1 MSWLDPVC
9 LRAGGIRLAMALV
22 LGLLVVPGFLVAPL
36 LFSLS
41 ASRAVAGH
49 LAGEIFHTANL
60 CILLLAVILAGFWW
74 RIRVSTHAWFLLATI
89 VVLVGINEFFVSSI
103 LADLKLKMGPIDL
116 VPGGD
121 PLRRSFGIWHGI
133 SATMHL
139 ASASAAAFL
148 VAIGP
153 ARKEKFCRPS

>member
-1 MSWLDPVC
+1 MNWLDPAC
-9 LRAGGIRLAMALV
+9 LRAGGIRLAIALV
-22 LGLLVVPGFLVAPL
+22 LGLLVVPGFLVAPV

-41 ASRAVAGH
+41 ASRAAAGH

-60 CILLLAVILAGFWW
+60 CILVLAVIIAGFW
-74 RIRVSTHAWFLLATI
+74 RRLRVSTLAWYLLAII
-89 VVLVGINEFFVSSI
+89 VVLVGINEFLISSI

-139 ASASAAAFL
+139 ASASAAAVL
-148 VAIGP
+148 VAIEPTG
-153 ARKEKFCRPS
+153 KEK

>member
-1 MSWLDPVC
+1 M
-9 LRAGGIRLAMALV
+9 
-22 LGLLVVPGFLVAPL
+22 
-36 LFSLS
+36 
-41 ASRAVAGH
+41 
-49 LAGEIFHTANL
+49 
-60 CILLLAVILAGFWW
+60 AGFWW
-74 RIRVSTHAWFLLATI
+74 RLRVSMLAWYLLAII

-139 ASASAAAFL
+139 ASASAAAVL
-148 VAIGP
+148 VAIEPTG
-153 ARKEKFCRPS
+153 KEK